1 MTVVVGCGGRA
12 DIELLEIEMM
22 VRRRMAGLLLIP
34 TGTDKKPF
42 KLIRDA
48 QIPMVC
54 FDRSLPGFEVDAVVV
69 NNRDSSREAVNH
81 LIQHGHKNIVCLG
94 NQSDIYPIRHRIQG
108 YEDGMREAGLST
120 VIIDRSDTVE
130 EVECAL
136 VRLMQLKRPPSAVFT
151 VNSIATVQLLQVA
164 ARRGYRIPAQLALIG
179 FDDFQMATLLKP
191 SITVVRQPVV
201 EMSRRAAYIL
211 LDQLNNT
218 APHTT
223 ATVILTTELIIR
235 ESCGCRPS
243 KLAQSPASLLS
254 DRGGGTVGI
263 DLQAGPA
270 LSP

>member
-1 MTVVVGCGGRA
+1 
-12 DIELLEIEMM
+12 
-22 VRRRMAGLLLIP
+22 MAGLLLIP

-48 QIPMVC
+48 HIPMVC

-69 NNRDSSREAVNH
+69 NNRDSSCKAVNH
-81 LIQHGHKNIVCLG
+81 LIQHGHRRLVCLG
-94 NQSDIYPIRHRIQG
+94 NQSDIYPIRQRIQG

-120 VIIDRSDTVE
+120 VIIDRADTVE
-130 EVECAL
+130 KVDAEL
-136 VRLMQLKRPPSAVFT
+136 VSLMQSKHPPTAIFS
-151 VNSIATVQLLQVA
+151 VNNVATLQLLHVA
-164 ARRGYRIPAQLALIG
+164 ARRGYRIPSQLALIG

-191 SITVVRQPVV
+191 SITVVRQPVA

-211 LDQLNNT
+211 LDQLNT
-218 APHTT
+218 TEPHTT

-235 ESCGCRPS
+235 ESCGCRGS
-243 KLAQSPASLLS
+243 KFAESAASLLS
-254 DRGGGTVGI
+254 DKNAGTAGV